1 MAGVNKVIILGHL
14 GRDVEMRYQPSGGA
28 IANFSI
34 ATSET
39 FKDKDGNKQ
48 ERTEWHR
55 IVLFGRTAEIAGEYL
70 RKGSMAYVEGRLQTR
85 KWTDKEGQERYTT
98 EIVGDRLQLVGSR
111 NDGGN
116 RTEDQGQQER
126 QAPRS
131 SGNTQRNGSG
141 SSRSNPGGS
150 NSAPRGGGGGHNG
163 PVEDPFTGGGDF
175 DDDIP
180 FGRLGLTPF
189 DLPHLT
195 RRVKF

>member
-1 MAGVNKVIILGHL
+1 MAGVNKVILLGHL
-14 GRDVEMRYQPSGGA
+14 GKDPEMRYQPSGGA

-55 IVLFGRTAEIAGEYL
+55 VALFGRTAEIAGEYL

-98 EIVGDRLQLVGSR
+98 EIVGDRLQLVGGR
-111 NDGGN
+111 G
-116 RTEDQGQQER
+116 
-126 QAPRS
+126 
-131 SGNTQRNGSG
+131 GSG
-141 SSRSNPGGS
+141 GGTAS
-150 NSAPRGGGGGHNG
+150 FDEEDRGGGRSM
-163 PVEDPFTGGGDF
+163 GGGSSAGAGRKNEMPPPPAEDF

-180 FGRLGLTPF
+180 F
-189 DLPHLT
+189 
-195 RRVKF
+195 

>member
-1 MAGVNKVIILGHL
+1 MAGVNKVIIMGHL
-14 GRDVEMRYQPSGGA
+14 GKDVEMRYQPSGGA

-48 ERTEWHR
+48 EKTEWHR
-55 IVLFGRTAEIAGEYL
+55 IVLFGRTAEVAGEYL

-98 EIVGDRLQLVGSR
+98 EIVGDRLQLVGGR

-116 RTEDQGQQER
+116 RSDDHGQDER
-126 QAPRS
+126 QSSRPAGNAPRS
-131 SGNTQRNGSG
+131 GGGNNNGHA
-141 SSRSNPGGS
+141 S
-150 NSAPRGGGGGHNG
+150 NSTSRGGGGGHNG
-163 PVEDPFTGGGDF
+163 PIEDPF
-175 DDDIP
+175 DDEIP
-180 FGRLGLTPF
+180 FVRVDVTPF

-195 RRVKF
+195 HRVKF